1 MIVFAHL
8 ATYVWLCMEDLS
20 AAINKFRICSTTHNQ
35 TRAFGSG
42 MFYSLSYE
50 KSTIISLK

>member
-8 ATYVWLCMEDLS
+8 ATCALVCMEDLS
-20 AAINKFRICSTTHNQ
+20 GERNKYSICSTTHNQ
-35 TRAFGSG
+35 TRAFGFG

-50 KSTIISLK
+50 KSTIIFA